1 MFTSDSDG
9 RPYFLQR
16 IDATDPQSTI
26 LCEKGKNFCPEE
38 LYILL
43 KFFCKKDKVD
53 SFYKIGIE
61 NFPAAKEIL

>member
-1 MFTSDSDG
+1 MDTFDHNG
-9 RPYFLQR
+9 RPYLLQR
-16 IDATDPQSTI
+16 IEATEPQSTI

-43 KFFCKKDKVD
+43 TFFCKKDKVD